1 MKATFY
7 KINHGYDNPKV
18 KKADKIFFTF
28 AVDEEGNTYMPVSFF
43 EHPDHKLYHAMADGV
58 QVCRK
63 GENIFLDTGWLA
75 ENYSDAR
82 PYINKLHQ
90 IAGSAE
96 LCAS

>member
-43 EHPDHKLYHAMADGV
+43 EYPDHKLYHAMAENV
-58 QVCRK
+58 KLCRK
-63 GENIFLDTGWLA
+63 GKNIFIDTRWLS
-75 ENYSDAR
+75 ENYSDTM
-82 PYINKLHQ
+82 PYITKLHQ